1 MVNLIVTKILYLIY
15 LLQVKNIKVSYLH
28 LHHFKFGFK
37 KLRKMDNKYRDLIEQ
52 TFDFPQEGF
61 NVIDDEL
68 YFYDI
73 PLMDIIKK
81 YGTPLKITY
90 LPKISS
96 QIQKAKK
103 LFNVAMAR
111 ADYKGK
117 YTYCYCTK
125 SSHFSFVV
133 EEALKHDI
141 HLETSYAYD
150 IEIINKLYQRRKITK
165 DTFIICNGF
174 KQKGY
179 TSRIARLINTGFK
192 NVIPVLD
199 NKEELA
205 TYRRSVKQPFK
216 LGIRIAAE
224 EEPNFPFYTSRLGI
238 RAKDILEF
246 YVDKIE
252 GNEHRFQLKM
262 LHIFLNKG
270 IKDDIYYWSEL
281 NKIINL
287 YCQLKKI
294 CPELDSINIG
304 GGFPIK
310 HSLGFEY
317 DYQFMINEIVSNIK
331 KACKKAKV
339 PMPNIYT
346 EFGSFTVGESM
357 AHIYSVAAQKIQ
369 NDREIWYM
377 IDSSFITTLP
387 DTWGIG
393 ERFLMLPINK
403 WENEY
408 QRVVLGGITC
418 DSHDYYDSEEHINEV
433 FLPKLTSNGD
443 DKSNKEKL
451 YLGFFHTGAYQDQI
465 SGYGG
470 IKHCLIPSPKHI
482 IVGRDKNGKL
492 VDWVYAKEQTAQS
505 MLKILGYL

>member
-1 MVNLIVTKILYLIY
+1 
-15 LLQVKNIKVSYLH
+15 
-28 LHHFKFGFK
+28 
-37 KLRKMDNKYRDLIEQ
+37 MDNTYNDLVQQ
-52 TFDFPQEGF
+52 TFNFPQEDF
-61 NVIDDEL
+61 KLKNQYLQYNDLDVKALID
-68 YFYDI
+68 
-73 PLMDIIKK
+73 K
-81 YGTPLKITY
+81 YGTPLKLTY
-90 LPKISS
+90 LPKIGK
-96 QIQKAKK
+96 QINKAKQMFANAFK
-103 LFNVAMAR
+103 
-111 ADYKGK
+111 KHK
-117 YTYCYCTK
+117 YEGQYNYCYCTK
-125 SSHFSFVV
+125 SSHFSFIV
-133 EEALKHDI
+133 EEAMKHDI

-150 IEIINKLYQRRKITK
+150 IDIIKKLYAKRKLHK
-165 DTFIICNGF
+165 DTFIICNGY
-174 KQKGY
+174 KQKPY
-179 TSRIARLINTGFK
+179 ISRIAGLLNSGFK
-192 NVIPVLD
+192 NVIPILD
-199 NKEELA
+199 NVDELRG
-205 TYRRSVKQPFK
+205 YIKSVKVPFN
-216 LGIRIAAE
+216 LGIRVAAE

-281 NKIINL
+281 NKVINL

-310 HSLGFEY
+310 HSLAFDY
-317 DYQFMINEIVSNIK
+317 DYQFMINEIVRNIK
-331 KACKKAKV
+331 VACKRVKV
-339 PMPNIYT
+339 PMPNIFT
-346 EFGSFTVGESM
+346 EFGSYTVGESM
-357 AHIYSVAAQKIQ
+357 AHIYSVIGQKMQ
-369 NDREIWYM
+369 NDRETWYM

-393 ERFLMLPINK
+393 EKFLMLPINK

-408 QRVVLGGITC
+408 HRVVLGGITC

-433 FLPKLTSNGD
+433 FLPKLEEG
-443 DKSNKEKL
+443 EPL
-451 YLGFFHTGAYQDQI
+451 YVGFFHTGAYQDQI

-482 IVGRDKNGKL
+482 IVGHDKNGKL

-505 MLKILGYL
+505 MLKILGY

>member
-1 MVNLIVTKILYLIY
+1 MNNTY
-15 LLQVKNIKVSYLH
+15 
-28 LHHFKFGFK
+28 
-37 KLRKMDNKYRDLIEQ
+37 MDLVQQ
-52 TFDFPQEGF
+52 TFNFPQEGLEVKDGYLRF
-61 NVIDDEL
+61 NGLDLKALIE
-68 YFYDI
+68 
-73 PLMDIIKK
+73 K
-81 YGTPLKITY
+81 YGTPLKLSY
-90 LPKISS
+90 LPKIGM
-96 QIQKAKK
+96 QIQKAKDMFAK
-103 LFNVAMAR
+103 AM
-111 ADYKGK
+111 KKNK
-117 YTYCYCTK
+117 YEGEYYYCYCTK

-133 EEALKHDI
+133 QEALQHDI

-150 IEIINKLYQRRKITK
+150 IEIIKKLYERRRINK
-165 DTFIICNGF
+165 DIFIICNGF
-174 KQKGY
+174 KQRGY
-179 TSRIARLINTGFK
+179 TRRIAQLLNTGFK

-199 NKEELA
+199 NKEELNA
-205 TYRRSVKQPFK
+205 YRRSVKVPFK
-216 LGIRIAAE
+216 LGIRVAAE
-224 EEPNFPFYTSRLGI
+224 EEPTFPFYTSRLGI

-246 YVDKIE
+246 YVDNIE
-252 GNEHRFQLKM
+252 GYEDKFQLKM

-331 KACKKAKV
+331 AACKRNKV
-339 PMPNIYT
+339 QMPNIFT
-346 EFGSFTVGESM
+346 EFGSYTVGESM
-357 AHIYSVAAQKIQ
+357 AHIYSVLGAKAQ
-369 NDREIWYM
+369 NDRETWYM

-393 ERFLMLPINK
+393 EKFLMLPINK
-403 WENEY
+403 WDQEY

-433 FLPKLTSNGD
+433 FLPKANG
-443 DKSNKEKL
+443 EEPL
-451 YLGFFHTGAYQDQI
+451 YVGFFHTGAYQDQI

-470 IKHCLIPSPKHI
+470 IKHCLIPSPKHVI
-482 IVGRDKNGKL
+482 IEKDKNGKL
-492 VDWVYAKEQTAQS
+492 VDWVYAKEQSAQS
-505 MLKILGYL
+505 MLKILGYIK

>member
-1 MVNLIVTKILYLIY
+1 MTN
-15 LLQVKNIKVSYLH
+15 SYLG
-28 LHHFKFGFK
+28 LV
-37 KLRKMDNKYRDLIEQ
+37 EQ
-52 TFDFPQEGF
+52 TFNFPQEGLELKDGYLHF
-61 NVIDDEL
+61 NGLDIKGLID
-68 YFYDI
+68 
-73 PLMDIIKK
+73 K
-81 YGTPLKITY
+81 YGTPLKISY
-90 LPKISS
+90 LPKIGM
-96 QIQKAKK
+96 QINKAKEMFAK
-103 LFNVAMAR
+103 AM
-111 ADYKGK
+111 KKHK
-117 YTYCYCTK
+117 YEGQYYYCYCTK

-133 EEALKHDI
+133 EETLANGV

-150 IEIINKLYQRRKITK
+150 LEIIRKLYEKRKITK
-165 DTFIICNGF
+165 DIFIICNGY

-179 TSRIARLINTGFK
+179 TRRIVGLLNSGFK

-199 NKEELA
+199 NKEELNA
-205 TYRRSVKQPFK
+205 YKRSVKGPFK
-216 LGIRIAAE
+216 LGIRVAAE
-224 EEPNFPFYTSRLGI
+224 EEPTFPFYTSRLGI
-238 RAKDILEF
+238 RPKDILEF
-246 YVDKIE
+246 YVDNIE
-252 GNEHRFQLKM
+252 GYENKFQLKM

-317 DYQFMINEIVSNIK
+317 DYQFMITEIVGNIK
-331 KACKKAKV
+331 ATCKRNKV
-339 PMPNIYT
+339 PMPDIFT
-346 EFGSFTVGESM
+346 EFGSYTVGESM
-357 AHIYSVAAQKIQ
+357 AHIYSVLGEKAQ
-369 NDREIWYM
+369 NDRETWYM

-403 WENEY
+403 WDQEP

-433 FLPKLTSNGD
+433 FLPKTAGP
-443 DKSNKEKL
+443 EPL
-451 YLGFFHTGAYQDQI
+451 YVGFFHTGAYQDQI

-470 IKHCLIPSPKHI
+470 IKHCLIPSPKHVI
-482 IVGRDKNGKL
+482 IEYDKNGKL
-492 VDWVYAKEQTAQS
+492 IDWLYAKEQSAQS
-505 MLKILGYL
+505 MLKILGYIK

>member
-1 MVNLIVTKILYLIY
+1 MSNTYTDL
-15 LLQVKNIKVSYLH
+15 VK
-28 LHHFKFGFK
+28 
-37 KLRKMDNKYRDLIEQ
+37 Q
-52 TFDFPQEGF
+52 TFYFPQEGF
-61 NVIDDEL
+61 DTKDGNLFFNELDVKALID
-68 YFYDI
+68 
-73 PLMDIIKK
+73 K
-81 YGTPLKITY
+81 YGTPIKLTY
-90 LPKISS
+90 LPKIGS
-96 QIQKAKK
+96 QIHKAKS
-103 LFNVAMAR
+103 LFAKAIKKHK
-111 ADYKGK
+111 YEGK
-117 YTYCYCTK
+117 YHYCYCTK

-133 EEALKHDI
+133 EEALQHDV

-150 IEIINKLYQRRKITK
+150 IEIINQLHKKRKISK
-165 DTFIICNGF
+165 DTYIICNGF
-174 KQKGY
+174 KQKHY
-179 TSRIARLINTGFK
+179 TSRIARLINTGFR
-192 NVIPVLD
+192 NVIPILD
-199 NKEELA
+199 NKEELER
-205 TYRRSVKQPFK
+205 YKKSVREPFK
-216 LGIRIAAE
+216 LGIRVAAE

-246 YVDKIE
+246 YVDQIE
-252 GNEHRFQLKM
+252 GYEEKFQLKM

-281 NKIINL
+281 NKVINL

-310 HSLGFEY
+310 HSLGFDY
-317 DYQFMINEIVSNIK
+317 DYEFMINEIVSNIK
-331 KACKKAKV
+331 KACKKARV
-339 PMPNIYT
+339 PMPHIFT

-357 AHIYSVAAQKIQ
+357 AHIYSVLAEKIQ

-393 ERFLMLPINK
+393 EKFLLLPINK
-403 WENEY
+403 WNNEY

-433 FLPKLTSNGD
+433 FLPKTNGE
-443 DKSNKEKL
+443 NPKEPL

-470 IKHCLIPSPKHI
+470 IKHCMIPSPKHI
-482 IVGRDKNGKL
+482 IVGKDKNGKL
-492 VDWVYAKEQTAQS
+492 IDWVYAKEQTAQS
-505 MLKILGYL
+505 MLKILGYI

>member
-1 MVNLIVTKILYLIY
+1 MNNTYLG
-15 LLQVKNIKVSYLH
+15 LV
-28 LHHFKFGFK
+28 
-37 KLRKMDNKYRDLIEQ
+37 EQ
-52 TFDFPQEGF
+52 TFNFPQEGLEVKDNYLHF
-61 NVIDDEL
+61 NGL
-68 YFYDI
+68 DI
-73 PLMDIIKK
+73 KALIEK
-81 YGTPLKITY
+81 YGTPLKISY
-90 LPKISS
+90 LPKIGM
-96 QIQKAKK
+96 QINKAKDMFAK
-103 LFNVAMAR
+103 AMKKHK
-111 ADYKGK
+111 YEGK
-117 YTYCYCTK
+117 YYYCYCTK

-133 EEALKHDI
+133 QEALGHDI

-150 IEIINKLYQRRKITK
+150 IEIIKKLYEKKKINK
-165 DTFIICNGF
+165 DIFIICNGF

-179 TSRIARLINTGFK
+179 TRRIVNLLNTGFK

-199 NKEELA
+199 NKDELLA
-205 TYRRSVKQPFK
+205 YKRSVKQPFK
-216 LGIRIAAE
+216 VGIRVAAE
-224 EEPNFPFYTSRLGI
+224 EEPTFPFYTSRLGI

-246 YVDKIE
+246 YVDNIE
-252 GNEHRFQLKM
+252 GYEDKFQLKM

-287 YCQLKKI
+287 YCQLRKI

-317 DYQFMINEIVSNIK
+317 DYQFMITEIVGNIK
-331 KACKKAKV
+331 AACKRNKV
-339 PMPNIYT
+339 PMPNIFT

-357 AHIYSVAAQKIQ
+357 AHIYSVIGEKSQ
-369 NDREIWYM
+369 NDRETWYM

-393 ERFLMLPINK
+393 EKFLMLPINK
-403 WENEY
+403 WDQEP

-433 FLPKLTSNGD
+433 FLPKTTGD
-443 DKSNKEKL
+443 EPL
-451 YLGFFHTGAYQDQI
+451 YVGFFHTGAYQDQI

-470 IKHCLIPSPKHI
+470 IKHCLIPSPKHVI
-482 IVGRDKNGKL
+482 IEKDKNGKL
-492 VDWVYAKEQTAQS
+492 VDWLYAKEQSAQS
-505 MLKILGYL
+505 MLKILGYIK

>member
-1 MVNLIVTKILYLIY
+1 MSNTYTDL
-15 LLQVKNIKVSYLH
+15 VK
-28 LHHFKFGFK
+28 
-37 KLRKMDNKYRDLIEQ
+37 Q
-52 TFDFPQEGF
+52 TFYFPQEGF
-61 NVIDDEL
+61 ETKDGNLQFNGVDL
-68 YFYDI
+68 KA
-73 PLMDIIKK
+73 IIEK
-81 YGTPLKITY
+81 YGTPLKLTY
-90 LPKISS
+90 LPKIGT
-96 QIQKAKK
+96 QIKKAKS
-103 LFNVAMAR
+103 LFQQAFKKHK
-111 ADYKGK
+111 YEGK
-117 YTYCYCTK
+117 YYYCYCTK

-133 EEALKHDI
+133 EEALQHDI
-141 HLETSYAYD
+141 HLETSFAYD
-150 IEIINKLYQRRKITK
+150 IEIINNLYKRRKISK

-199 NKEELA
+199 NKEELERYKR
-205 TYRRSVKQPFK
+205 TVKEPFK
-216 LGIRIAAE
+216 LGIRVAAE
-224 EEPNFPFYTSRLGI
+224 EEPSFPFYTSRLGI

-246 YVDKIE
+246 YVDQIE
-252 GNEHRFQLKM
+252 GYEEKFHLKM

-281 NKIINL
+281 NKVINL

-317 DYQFMINEIVSNIK
+317 DYAFMINEIVSVIK
-331 KACKKAKV
+331 KACKKTRV
-339 PMPNIYT
+339 PMPNIFT

-357 AHIYSVAAQKIQ
+357 AHVYSVLAEKIQ

-393 ERFLMLPINK
+393 EKFLLLPINK
-403 WENEY
+403 WDNEY
-408 QRVVLGGITC
+408 QRVVLGGLTC
-418 DSHDYYDSEEHINEV
+418 DSHDYYDSEEHVNEV
-433 FLPKLTSNGD
+433 FLPKTNG
-443 DKSNKEKL
+443 SNKEPL

-470 IKHCLIPSPKHI
+470 IKHCMIPSPKHI
-482 IVGRDKNGKL
+482 IIGYDKNGKL
-492 VDWVYAKEQTAQS
+492 QDWVHAKEQSAQS
-505 MLKILGYL
+505 MLKILGY